1 MAWHTHSKW
10 SSCPSAS
17 FLGRRLMISGTILV
31 IPLAVAYYFLAR
43 HFADSHQLLIWHR
56 AEIESS
62 GKLVG

>member
-1 MAWHTHSKW
+1 MT
-10 SSCPSAS
+10 
-17 FLGRRLMISGTILV
+17 SGTILV